1 MKQNESDEG
10 RIMTE
15 REKGDGI
22 KQHRP
27 LEPVTIHTK
36 EILVPPLYLSPDLDA
51 YAIGII

>member
-10 RIMTE
+10 RIM

-22 KQHRP
+22 KQHLP